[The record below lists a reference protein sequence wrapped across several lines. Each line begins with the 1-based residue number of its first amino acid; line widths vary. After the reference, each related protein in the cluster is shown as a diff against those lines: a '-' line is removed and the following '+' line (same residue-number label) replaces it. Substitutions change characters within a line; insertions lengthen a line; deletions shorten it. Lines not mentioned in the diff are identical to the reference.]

1 MKDNKEREL
10 WERELKE
17 KETREKE
24 LVQELLDSR
33 QYTRLRQHFSEQNE
47 ADVAAVLEEMEEEEM
62 LRVFRILFFCQT
74 PRIFVVK
81 IFPTRC

>member
-10 WERELKE
+10 RERELKE

-33 QYTRLRQHFSEQNE
+33 QYTRLQSAGSE
-47 ADVAAVLEEMEEEEM
+47 
-62 LRVFRILFFCQT
+62 
-74 PRIFVVK
+74 
-81 IFPTRC
+81 